1 MSKKT
6 KSAKKGFWERA
17 KESAAQQQALA
28 EREKAAKQKKGTEK
42 SPSTPSLSVPS
53 PPVEKTPEEKQ
64 KLHKLGIIKTV
75 VPALIGA
82 LAGFISFFNMGDGTE
97 YPWLS
102 IILFVAIF
110 SYYAQRIIYPILGLD
125 MKEFGKKDWF
135 YVEFMTIIF
144 WLVVWTLLLNPPL

>member
-17 KESAAQQQALA
+17 RESAAQQQALA
-28 EREKAAKQKKGTEK
+28 AREKAVKQKKGTENL
-42 SPSTPSLSVPS
+42 PSAPSVPS

-75 VPALIGA
+75 VPAMIGA
-82 LAGFISFFNMGDGTE
+82 LAGFISFFNLGDGTE
-97 YPWLS
+97 YPWFS
-102 IILFVAIF
+102 IILFVVIF
-110 SYYAQRIIYPILGLD
+110 SYYAQRLAYPVLGLD

-135 YVEFMTIIF
+135 YVEFMTVIF